1 MRMFDLLTSGVIF
14 AGRRGWGVV
23 AALGL
28 GFGVILALGGSWA
41 RWVYLL
47 FLLFPALEDA
57 RTGYVSDGWP
67 LVLSACGGL
76 LMLSRG
82 AVLLCLLTGV
92 GMGALYGLLYLISR
106 RSLGLADVF
115 LAAASSLWLLPMYGL
130 LSLWL
135 TSLAALLWC
144 AFFASAGTAGAKDG
158 DPLRALPGD
167 RRCFGVWG
175 AGNGGNG
182 FPSRIVRAF
191 FSLSSCSSFSS
202 LRSPLSQRCRC
213 SGTGRRRGS
222 SILHRRR
229 WLRRSARHR

>member
-28 GFGVILALGGSWA
+28 AFGVILALGGSWA

-67 LVLSACGGL
+67 LVLSVCGAL

-82 AVLLCLLTGV
+82 AFLLCLLTGV
-92 GMGALYGLLYLISR
+92 GMGALYGLLYLISK

-144 AFFASAGTAGAKDG
+144 AFLLLRGRLGRRTEIRFAPFLAIGGA
-158 DPLRALPGD
+158 LAY
-167 RRCFGVWG
+167 GVQETVG
-175 AGNGGNG
+175 MASLLASLG
-182 FPSRIVRAF
+182 
-191 FSLSSCSSFSS
+191 LSS
-202 LRSPLSQRCRC
+202 L
-213 SGTGRRRGS
+213 
-222 SILHRRR
+222 
-229 WLRRSARHR
+229 

>member
-14 AGRRGWGVV
+14 AGRRGWGVL

-28 GFGVILALGGSWA
+28 AFGVVLALGGSWA

-67 LVLSACGGL
+67 LVLSVCGAL

-82 AVLLCLLTGV
+82 AFLLCLLTGV
-92 GMGALYGLLYLISR
+92 GMGALYG
-106 RSLGLADVF
+106 

-144 AFFASAGTAGAKDG
+144 AFLLLRGRLGRRTEIRFVTFLAIGGALAYGVQETVGMASLLASLG
-158 DPLRALPGD
+158 
-167 RRCFGVWG
+167 
-175 AGNGGNG
+175 
-182 FPSRIVRAF
+182 
-191 FSLSSCSSFSS
+191 LSS
-202 LRSPLSQRCRC
+202 L
-213 SGTGRRRGS
+213 
-222 SILHRRR
+222 
-229 WLRRSARHR
+229 